1 MKISKTD
8 FLGSAVGR
16 EQFPPDNLPEIALS
30 GRSNVGKSSLINYLL
45 NRRSL
50 ARTSSTPGKTQ
61 TINFYEINEAFRLV
75 DLPGYGYAKVSKT
88 EQAKW
93 AGFIDAYLR
102 DRHNLLQIFLL
113 LDIRRKLSEQD
124 IQMYEYIHSFGYD
137 GRVIL
142 TKIDKLNQSQ
152 IIKAKRDI
160 AKGLHIP
167 EDHVFLISNLK
178 AKGKYPLWDYVDK
191 LFKDKGYEI
200 KLERQHG

>member
-1 MKISKTD
+1 
-8 FLGSAVGR
+8 
-16 EQFPPDNLPEIALS
+16 
-30 GRSNVGKSSLINYLL
+30 
-45 NRRSL
+45 
-50 ARTSSTPGKTQ
+50 
-61 TINFYEINEAFRLV
+61 
-75 DLPGYGYAKVSKT
+75 
-88 EQAKW
+88 
-93 AGFIDAYLR
+93 
-102 DRHNLLQIFLL
+102 
-113 LDIRRKLSEQD
+113 
-124 IQMYEYIHSFGYD
+124 MYEYIHSFGYD

-160 AKGLHIP
+160 AKGLHIS